1 MSMAS
6 EALRDSEA
14 VRNEETRAVETR
26 TVAGIVNSIE
36 TLEGGGFLV
45 RRPFPKASFSEFDPL
60 LLLDEMGPME
70 VAPGEAKGAPDHPH
84 RGFETVTYLLAGD
97 MEHKDSR
104 GHAGR
109 LRPGDVQWM
118 TAGAGVV
125 HAEMPSREF
134 ARTGGR
140 MHGFQLWVNL
150 PKRDKMMK
158 PRYQEIPN
166 SQIPKAT
173 SADGLV
179 KVSVI
184 AGEAM
189 GEKAVIETRT
199 PIIYLHYRIE
209 PGGVATHKVPGAYNA
224 FAYIVDGKGL
234 FGGESERAD
243 DGQMVLFAQDGDE
256 VRIENPRDARATLEV
271 LLIAGVPLNE
281 PVARY
286 GPFVMNT
293 QAEIHQAFE
302 DYQQGRMGAI
312 NS

>member
-1 MSMAS
+1 
-6 EALRDSEA
+6 
-14 VRNEETRAVETR
+14 
-26 TVAGIVNSIE
+26 
-36 TLEGGGFLV
+36 
-45 RRPFPKASFSEFDPL
+45 
-60 LLLDEMGPME
+60 
-70 VAPGEAKGAPDHPH
+70 
-84 RGFETVTYLLAGD
+84 
-97 MEHKDSR
+97 
-104 GHAGR
+104 
-109 LRPGDVQWM
+109 M

-125 HAEMPSREF
+125 HAEMPSHEF
-134 ARTGGR
+134 ARTRGR

-209 PGGVATHKVPGAYNA
+209 PGGVATQKVPGAYNA

-256 VRIENPRDARATLEV
+256 VRIENPGDAKATLEV